1 MSNLQLEMLSAES
14 SKSLFDSSECLYKN
28 LKQKNIHAFEFVY
41 DKYSTALFSLI
52 VSIME
57 DPFTANV
64 ILERVFK
71 NSWKKIGE
79 FDEKKSSLFT
89 WMLAITREETLVEKK
104 QQELKKLLKPG
115 ISDGFKNLGGFRELI
130 NELLEPCRSIL
141 LLSYFENQSDISIA
155 TILKEDLSTV
165 KVCKN
170 KGLGIIN
177 KLITIQGKIKK
188 PSLISERVLAF

>member
-1 MSNLQLEMLSAES
+1 
-14 SKSLFDSSECLYKN
+14 
-28 LKQKNIHAFEFVY
+28 
-41 DKYSTALFSLI
+41 
-52 VSIME
+52 
-57 DPFTANV
+57 
-64 ILERVFK
+64 
-71 NSWKKIGE
+71 
-79 FDEKKSSLFT
+79 
-89 WMLAITREETLVEKK
+89 
-104 QQELKKLLKPG
+104 
-115 ISDGFKNLGGFRELI
+115 
-130 NELLEPCRSIL
+130 LLEPCRSIL